1 MKIHLKKWFTLIE
14 LMIVI
19 GIIGILAAALFPSL
33 NSYLAR
39 SRDVT
44 LMTQA
49 KYLMQSME
57 LYKSDKGYYPI
68 PSDYWSGYNTEM
80 PLYVL
85 SGTIVPQY
93 GTSYPKDVQKGNAHK
108 YAGYNSP
115 SAYAVLLYTE
125 TMYGSWITSR
135 WHTCIFGNKNW
146 NPLIYWVLSF
156 SDTGVL
162 QPICSFQ

>member
-1 MKIHLKKWFTLIE
+1 MIIQLKKWFTLVE

-19 GIIGILAAALFPSL
+19 GIIGILAAALYPSL

-39 SRDVT
+39 SRDTT

-57 LYKSDKGYYPI
+57 LYKNDYGYYPI
-68 PSDYWSGYNTEM
+68 PSDYWSGYITEM

-93 GTSYPKDVQKGNAHK
+93 GSSYPKDIQKGVSHR
-108 YAGYNSP
+108 YAGGITPIRYT
-115 SAYAVLLYTE
+115 VLLYTE
-125 TMYGSWITSR
+125 TLYGSWITNR
-135 WHTCIFGNKNW
+135 WHTCIFGMSNW
-146 NPLIYWVLSF
+146 NSIVYWSVSF
-156 SDTGVL
+156 SSGSDL